1 MLLWIDIFIFL
12 HLNLSKNEEIFN
24 CPCLMIGI
32 ASTSFAANS
41 VASTPVNSEVYSV
54 QKNDTPDV
62 IIVVVDD
69 KGVIIDI
76 IVIKQR

>member
-1 MLLWIDIFIFL
+1 MKKFL
-12 HLNLSKNEEIFN
+12 TAL
-24 CPCLMIGI
+24 CLIIGI

>member
-1 MLLWIDIFIFL
+1 MKKFL
-12 HLNLSKNEEIFN
+12 TAL
-24 CPCLMIGI
+24 CLMIGI

-41 VASTPVNSEVYSV
+41 VASTPVNAEVYSV

>member
-1 MLLWIDIFIFL
+1 MKKFL
-12 HLNLSKNEEIFN
+12 TAL
-24 CPCLMIGI
+24 CLMIGI

-41 VASTPVNSEVYSV
+41 VASTHVNSEVYSV